1 MDTKKTSKRS
11 MYWDAHGEFDKK
23 FQKTT
28 ELMYKLTGY
37 RGIYSRVDI
46 FSILMDDFLARNGGE
61 TVTKQEA
68 ENEKDI

>member
-23 FQKTT
+23 LQKTT

-46 FSILMDDFLARNGGE
+46 FSILMDGFLARNSGVSVKE
-61 TVTKQEA
+61 DDNHA
-68 ENEKDI
+68 KDI

>member
-23 FQKTT
+23 LQKTT